1 MIKFSV
7 LHRKAVSAGILLV
20 RQFRSR
26 IFCLKMRLL
35 GINIKLGKNLSIGR
49 MVQVQVTD
57 RGEII
62 IGDGV
67 EIQDLVVLCAKE
79 GTIQIGNNTFI
90 GMGTQLTAVSSIKIG
105 SECLIAAYS
114 VIRDAN
120 HGMNHGALMSK
131 QPSASSP
138 ISIGDD
144 VWLGAHVVV
153 TAGSIIGS
161 GAVIGANAVVTGK
174 IQEFSV
180 AVGVPA
186 KTIKFR

>member
-7 LHRKAVSAGILLV
+7 LHRKAVSAVILLV

-79 GTIQIGNNTFI
+79 GTIQIGNNSFI
-90 GMGTQLTAVSSIKIG
+90 GMGTQLTAV
-105 SECLIAAYS
+105 
-114 VIRDAN
+114 
-120 HGMNHGALMSK
+120 
-131 QPSASSP
+131 
-138 ISIGDD
+138 
-144 VWLGAHVVV
+144 
-153 TAGSIIGS
+153 
-161 GAVIGANAVVTGK
+161 
-174 IQEFSV
+174 
-180 AVGVPA
+180 
-186 KTIKFR
+186 